1 MRLMY
6 KESIKLLK
14 TQGIEFESGLTID
27 ELKQIEKIY
36 EIKFPNSLR
45 EFLMIALP
53 ISKGFYNW
61 RDTTEDNINFIK
73 QVINKPVL
81 DIKNMAEVVYWC
93 EDWGEEPEDEEII
106 EKKVI
111 EHLVDAPQL
120 LPIYAHRYMPIIDD
134 NPPIISIHDIDI
146 IYYGENLEDY
156 FNVEFGGKKQN
167 TIDFQ
172 NIKPLPFW
180 SDIM

>member
-1 MRLMY
+1 MY

-14 TQGIEFESGLTID
+14 AQGIEFESGLTVD

-36 EIKFPNSLR
+36 KIKFPNSLR

-81 DIKNMAEVVYWC
+81 DIKDTAEEVYWC

-106 EKKVI
+106 AKKVI

-120 LPIYAHRYMPIIDD
+120 LPIYAHRYIPIIDD

-167 TIDFQ
+167 NIDFQ
-172 NIKPLPFW
+172 KIKPIPFW